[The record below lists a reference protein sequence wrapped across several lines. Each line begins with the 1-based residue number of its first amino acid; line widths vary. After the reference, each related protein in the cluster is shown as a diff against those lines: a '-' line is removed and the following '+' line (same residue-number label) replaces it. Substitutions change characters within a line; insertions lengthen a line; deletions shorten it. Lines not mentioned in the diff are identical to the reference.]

1 MFALSSFLTAA
12 LGGGGGLNVSSSE
25 AAGLE
30 SVNSL
35 AEVAE
40 LRSGRSGN
48 QAGAGTCFPGALI
61 QEPTFTLF
69 LLLPNSLV

>member
-40 LRSGRSGN
+40 LRSGRSGGRN
-48 QAGAGTCFPGALI
+48 MLPRGTDSGAHFHSFPS
-61 QEPTFTLF
+61 P
-69 LLLPNSLV
+69 P